1 MDRKSTERILNIQ
14 ERIQSD
20 SVLMEEYNTHHARF
34 LQMQNELTKS
44 QQEILMNYLGI
55 CIEIHLKML
64 EEATK

>member
-20 SVLMEEYNTHHARF
+20 SELMGEYNVHHARF
-34 LQMQNELTKS
+34 LQMQNELTES

-55 CIEIHLKML
+55 CIEIHLRML
-64 EEATK
+64 EEAIK

>member
-20 SVLMEEYNTHHARF
+20 SELMGEYNVHHARF
-34 LQMQNELTKS
+34 LQMQNELTES